1 MPTDYDVVVVGG
13 GLAGASL
20 GAALA
25 RTGIRV
31 LIVEREA
38 QFRDRVRGE
47 ALQPWGAAE
56 ARELGFYRPLIEACA
71 QETRWWT
78 TPEENRDLIETTP
91 SRLGFLNFYH
101 PEMQQHLLDQAVQAD
116 VELRRPTEVV
126 TVIPGNPPTIKLREN
141 GSEQQITARLVVGAD
156 GRNSKMRGWGGFRVS
171 RDPQCLTI
179 SGILYGDLPLPE
191 DAIQFVLDPGAQRLS
206 IIIPIGGNRFRAYLC
221 FRHDSRAP
229 LTGTKDHSAFLDLSV
244 ATGAAPEWLEN
255 AQAIGPLASF
265 DGADNWVDFPYREG
279 IVLIGDAAAA
289 SDPSFGSGLSLTLR
303 DVRVL
308 RDHILREQDWHTAA
322 QRYAQEHD
330 RYYASLHR
338 IHTWFRDLWFG
349 VGAEADEMRAR
360 ALPRIAE
367 IRAGFR
373 ISSPRA
379 PMPHMMKLRGG
390 ACLAVISGIF
400 GREPAWSKDIGCDI
414 KRDPALG
421 SGAADRPRTMNSG

>member
-31 LIVEREA
+31 LIAEREA

-206 IIIPIGGNRFRAYLC
+206 ITFRLAVTAFAPISASGMTAGHPSPAPRITAPFSTCQLRQVQRRNG
-221 FRHDSRAP
+221 SRM
-229 LTGTKDHSAFLDLSV
+229 LK
-244 ATGAAPEWLEN
+244 
-255 AQAIGPLASF
+255 
-265 DGADNWVDFPYREG
+265 R
-279 IVLIGDAAAA
+279 
-289 SDPSFGSGLSLTLR
+289 SGLWLRLTEPITGSIS
-303 DVRVL
+303 
-308 RDHILREQDWHTAA
+308 HIAK
-322 QRYAQEHD
+322 
-330 RYYASLHR
+330 AS
-338 IHTWFRDLWFG
+338 
-349 VGAEADEMRAR
+349 
-360 ALPRIAE
+360 
-367 IRAGFR
+367 
-373 ISSPRA
+373 
-379 PMPHMMKLRGG
+379 
-390 ACLAVISGIF
+390 C
-400 GREPAWSKDIGCDI
+400 
-414 KRDPALG
+414 
-421 SGAADRPRTMNSG
+421 